1 MRVKIYNSKTGDLL
15 GEVGM
20 LKRRY
25 LAYLQEYTNREGH
38 VRLGDWINPI
48 EVSTLNQ
55 PPDLTI
61 FITE

>member
-1 MRVKIYNSKTGDLL
+1 MRVKIHDSKTGECL

-20 LKRRY
+20 LKRRF

-48 EVSTLNQ
+48 EIATLHQ
-55 PPDLTI
+55 PEEKTV